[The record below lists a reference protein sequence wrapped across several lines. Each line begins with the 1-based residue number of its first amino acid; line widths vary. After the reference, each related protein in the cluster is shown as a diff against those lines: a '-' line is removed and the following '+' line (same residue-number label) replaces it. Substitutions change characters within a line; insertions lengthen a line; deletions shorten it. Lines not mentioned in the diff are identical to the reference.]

1 MPGYVA
7 TSSTAQISAPNGQ
20 QDAPYKSNPPQYGTK
35 LQLIDEPYNMPR
47 LSPKEVVK
55 SIQEV
60 VSTFLW

>member
-1 MPGYVA
+1 MP
-7 TSSTAQISAPNGQ
+7 NRQ